1 MARTVGDKMR
11 VIVDRI
17 EGDML
22 VAELENMTTV
32 DIPRAVAPDAKE
44 GDVLDITVNDCE
56 TEARRLRIR
65 EKMNRLRK

>member
-1 MARTVGDKMR
+1 MR

-22 VAELENMTTV
+22 AVELEDMTTV
-32 DIPRAVAPDAKE
+32 DIPRAVAPDAVE
-44 GDVLDITVNDCE
+44 GDVLDITVNNSE
-56 TEARRLRIR
+56 TEARRLRIK

>member
-1 MARTVGDKMR
+1 MR

-22 VAELENMTTV
+22 VVELEDMTNV
-32 DIPRAVAPDAKE
+32 DIPRAVAPDANE
-44 GDVLDITVNDCE
+44 GDVLDITVNDGE
-56 TEARRLRIR
+56 TEARRLRIK